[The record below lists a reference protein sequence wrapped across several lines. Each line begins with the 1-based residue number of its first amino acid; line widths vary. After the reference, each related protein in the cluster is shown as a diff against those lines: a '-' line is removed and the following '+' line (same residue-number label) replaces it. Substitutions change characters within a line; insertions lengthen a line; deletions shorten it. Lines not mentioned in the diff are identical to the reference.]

1 MSKPMS
7 QRSARPIYFWKNPA
21 YAVMESIARQCGSIS
36 FFTALAMVG
45 YAMAAM
51 HNTKIKV
58 VSAKSKYNELEKKS
72 TFVFHIQQVENSA
85 LIAPLII
92 PFQ

>member
-1 MSKPMS
+1 M
-7 QRSARPIYFWKNPA
+7 QDSAGAFP
-21 YAVMESIARQCGSIS
+21 

-58 VSAKSKYNELEKKS
+58 VSAKSKYNELEKKAD
-72 TFVFHIQQVENSA
+72 VYKRQELFHI
-85 LIAPLII
+85 
-92 PFQ
+92 